1 MSREETAFRWRL
13 FAGLAPLLSVG
24 FVASALA
31 NRLVFVAWA
40 LGAGLCYTVALH
52 RAASLG
58 VPPSGRLVV
67 ALTVVAVALVLLG
80 HLVSR
85 HREALDLGFRA
96 LVPALYHSWLTHP
109 GTSYGSG
116 ATCGLIALVAF
127 LRHKGRAA

>member
-1 MSREETAFRWRL
+1 MSREETAWRWRL

-40 LGAGLCYTVALH
+40 LGAGVGYAVASH
-52 RAASLG
+52 RAVDLG
-58 VPPSGRLVV
+58 VPPLGRLAV

-80 HLVSR
+80 HLIAR

-96 LVPALYHSWLTHP
+96 LLPALYHPWLTHP

-116 ATCGLIALVAF
+116 VACGSVALFAF
-127 LRHKGRAA
+127 LQRKGRSS